1 MTNWSNE
8 DEKLVTLARSA
19 RGRIQA
25 LSSAAL
31 RDSTGRTYAS
41 AEVNVETLKFSA
53 IALVVSQAVASGAEG
68 IEAIVI
74 CAPEDFPITPT
85 DLEYIRGFAG
95 QGIPIHHISLVGDL
109 LETLTT

>member
-1 MTNWSNE
+1 MNSWSSE

-25 LSSAAL
+25 LSAAAL

-53 IALVVSQAVASGAEG
+53 IALVVSQAVASGTEG

-74 CAPEDFPITPT
+74 CAPQDFPITPE
-85 DLEYIRGFAG
+85 DLEYVRGFAG
-95 QGIPIHHISLVGDL
+95 QGIPIHHVSLVGDL